1 MRSLKRLHF
10 FSEPSIETCP
20 ARYVYTWTFKGCPG
34 WRSLIVG
41 WGFQPGD
48 PDMKVLPTY
57 DEPCDL
63 LGPVDPPCMF
73 GLSSSSVTGALKRE
87 AQTGKKHRSGSSQFG
102 WLIKL
107 PDCLL
112 SKKSL
117 FFFFF
122 FWCLYLTSYGPVRWR
137 RFDSAGPVVFQHS
150 YAPLELRV
158 RSPRLCVRS
167 RAPLRPALRPAPRET
182 RGSAGFRASEASEA
196 RANDVKCAVIS
207 PWMVSAGTW
216 NEWAFQYHHRCEALA
231 PGHRSEAYF
240 DFVRVR
246 PAEAGSEDLRRPRQ
260 WVRPTA

>member
-1 MRSLKRLHF
+1 MR
-10 FSEPSIETCP
+10 PP
-20 ARYVYTWTFKGCPG
+20 WT
-34 WRSLIVG
+34 R
-41 WGFQPGD
+41 
-48 PDMKVLPTY
+48 
-57 DEPCDL
+57 
-63 LGPVDPPCMF
+63 
-73 GLSSSSVTGALKRE
+73 
-87 AQTGKKHRSGSSQFG
+87 GSSLHVRTQQQLG
-102 WLIKL
+102 HWGTETGSSNRKETPIWQQ
-107 PDCLL
+107 PVRVVDQTPG
-112 SKKSL
+112 L
-117 FFFFF
+117 FTIQEVIVFFFF